1 MNGKRRIIGFTQG
14 RFSPLVNGKIQAFP
28 WDSWSEE
35 FSVAYENDFN
45 IIEWTLDQDRLYE
58 NPFMKDAGQR
68 EIKTLSNKFDISI
81 LLISLFVSLL
91 TNYPTFFGPVL
102 FEKQG

>member
-58 NPFMKDAGQR
+58 NPFLKPKLTAVFSTP
-68 EIKTLSNKFDISI
+68 IKLIKIIWCLVNFRVSI
-81 LLISLFVSLL
+81 LSQSNILNQIA
-91 TNYPTFFGPVL
+91 
-102 FEKQG
+102 